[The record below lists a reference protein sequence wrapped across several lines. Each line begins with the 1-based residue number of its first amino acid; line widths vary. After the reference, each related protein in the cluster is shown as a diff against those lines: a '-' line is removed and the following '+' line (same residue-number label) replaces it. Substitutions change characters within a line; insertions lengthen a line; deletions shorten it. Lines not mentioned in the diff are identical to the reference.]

1 MTDKSCY
8 LAIDIGASSG
18 RHILG
23 WMENGK
29 LRLEEIY
36 RFENRLKTMHGHLC
50 WNLAHLFDEVT
61 AGLKECAALR
71 RIPQSI
77 GIDTWGVDF
86 VLLDEQGQMLGD
98 PISYRDSR
106 TQGMDALVRQKI
118 SDKDLYARTG
128 IQKQPFNTIYQLVAL
143 REQEPELLT
152 RAHHF
157 LMVPEYL
164 NYLLTGA
171 MVNEYTNATTTQLVN
186 AETQNWDFDLMDL
199 LGIPR
204 RIFGELALPKTVIGG
219 LSAEIDEVVGFQT
232 KVVLPATHDTGSAV
246 LALPTNATVSVR
258 VCVSRSRSMRSLRR
272 SSTSHIWRMRSR
284 ARCSGSA

>member
-36 RFENRLKTMHGHLC
+36 RFENRLETMHGHLC
-50 WNLAHLFDEVT
+50 WNLAHLFDEVV

-106 TQGMDALVRQKI
+106 TQGMDELVRQKI
-118 SDKDLYARTG
+118 SDEDLYARTG

-143 REQEPELLT
+143 RAQEPELLA
-152 RAHHF
+152 RAHRF

-171 MVNEYTNATTTQLVN
+171 MVNEYTKVFTGPIEATAIGNLIVQMLEDKVFADLPEVREAIARSFDVKRTS
-186 AETQNWDFDLMDL
+186 AWDESVWREKH
-199 LGIPR
+199 GI
-204 RIFGELALPKTVIGG
+204 
-219 LSAEIDEVVGFQT
+219 
-232 KVVLPATHDTGSAV
+232 
-246 LALPTNATVSVR
+246 
-258 VCVSRSRSMRSLRR
+258 
-272 SSTSHIWRMRSR
+272 
-284 ARCSGSA
+284 